1 MTYIEYLNWFNRWL
15 ESNVLPGNAQ
25 LMFFKFLDVFN
36 RAGWPEYVQVDNLRL
51 TLMIDAGAVTTAIRA
66 RDKLVESG
74 FLVYIKGKKGAPNKY
89 GLKNSINFATIS
101 ATESATISA
110 TESATIS
117 ATHIKT
123 KTKTKAPPKS
133 PHGDDAFA
141 EFWSAYPRKDSKA
154 KAKASWDKLK
164 PDKKLFS
171 RIMAALEQHKRSDQ
185 WSRDGGQYIPYPA
198 TWLNQR
204 RWEDEGITKT
214 PPEPPKNPN
223 GPAYRKETDPGTGEE
238 VIVWLK

>member
-1 MTYIEYLNWFNRWL
+1 MTYIEYLNEFNRWL

-74 FLVYIKGKKGAPNKY
+74 FLVYVRGKKGAPNKY

-123 KTKTKAPPKS
+123 KTKTKIPPKS
-133 PHGDDAFA
+133 PQGDDTFA
-141 EFWSAYPRKDSKA
+141 AFWSAYPRKDSKA

-164 PDKKLFS
+164 PDKELVS
-171 RIMAALEQHKRSDQ
+171 QIMAALEQHKRSDQ
-185 WSRDGGQYIPYPA
+185 WTRDGGQYIPYPA

-204 RWEDEGITKT
+204 RWEDEGITQT
-214 PPEPPKNPN
+214 QPEPPKKRVCKMERDEN
-223 GPAYRKETDPGTGEE
+223 GE
-238 VIVWLK
+238 VVSVEWVQE

>member
-1 MTYIEYLNWFNRWL
+1 MTYIEYLNEFNRWL

-74 FLVYIKGKKGAPNKY
+74 FLVYVRGKKGAPNKY

-123 KTKTKAPPKS
+123 KTKTKTPPKS
-133 PHGDDAFA
+133 PQGDEAFNAFWAEYPKHVSKQDAV
-141 EFWSAYPRKDSKA
+141 KA
-154 KAKASWDKLK
+154 WGKLK
-164 PDKKLFS
+164 PDKELQDK
-171 RIMAALEQHKRSDQ
+171 IMSALRAQKQSDQ
-185 WSRDGGQYIPYPA
+185 WSKDNGQFIPYPA
-198 TWLNQR
+198 TWLNKR
-204 RWEDEGITKT
+204 KWEDEGLVQNTEHQK
-214 PPEPPKNPN
+214 PKKREYREIRDEN
-223 GPAYRKETDPGTGEE
+223 GE
-238 VIVWLK
+238 VVSVSFLED